1 MSILG
6 QTVRFECKA
15 EGTVSPMSRSTI
27 NLVHAE
33 VLSPYARALTRRG
46 APTERLF
53 RSCGIPLE
61 AVENADSIITVWQS
75 YQLIEKAARYAGED
89 IFGSIVGMD
98 LKLFELGALGYAV
111 HQAPTLNEAGQ
122 VVMSAIQD
130 SEPGSKCWI
139 ERHEKEA
146 WFCYCPIE
154 RFATGGIQ
162 AEQFELECLLQFV
175 RLAAGED
182 WMPKKVRT
190 SRVTEDTL
198 AKTNHFSNASVEF
211 DSRMTAIAF
220 PSELLHKA
228 ILDAPVD
235 LATDD
240 GSALLDASGISNAV
254 GLILES
260 LSEFQPLTT
269 LDEMAERCGMNSR
282 TLRRALA
289 DEGTSYRRLTDRILF
304 RRAVHLLDNPRLSV
318 KELAAEL
325 GYSSPSSFIRAFHR
339 IAGTTPTAYR
349 NHEGITN

>member
-1 MSILG
+1 
-6 QTVRFECKA
+6 
-15 EGTVSPMSRSTI
+15 MSRSTI

-33 VLSPYARALTRRG
+33 VLSPYVRALTKGG

-53 RSCGIPLE
+53 DSCGIPLE
-61 AVENADSIITVWQS
+61 AVENPDSIITLWQS

-89 IFGSIVGMD
+89 TFGSIVGMD

-111 HQAPTLNEAGQ
+111 HQAPTLNDAGN

-146 WFCYCPIE
+146 WFCHCPVE
-154 RFATGGIQ
+154 RFATGRIQ
-162 AEQFELECLLQFV
+162 AEQFDLECLLQFV

-182 WMPKKVRT
+182 WMPQKVRA
-190 SRVTEDTL
+190 SRQAEDAL
-198 AKTNHFSNASVEF
+198 AKANHFANAAVEY

-228 ILDAPVD
+228 VLDAPID
-235 LATDD
+235 LAMMG

-254 GLILES
+254 ILILES
-260 LSEFQPLTT
+260 LSEFQPLTS

-282 TLRRALA
+282 TLQRAFT
-289 DEGTSYRRLTDRILF
+289 DEGTSYRRLTERIVF
-304 RRAVHLLDNPRLSV
+304 RRAVHLLDNHRLSV
-318 KELAAEL
+318 KEIAAEL
-325 GYSSPSSFIRAFHR
+325 GYNSASSFIRAFHR

-349 NHEGITN
+349 NIEGISN